1 MLFLL
6 QVVQGMEY
14 KVTMSTVESSC
25 SSSGDSMGLT
35 ASDCA
40 ISDGAMDGVS
50 HIMIDSIA
58 TTSTH
63 C

>member
-1 MLFLL
+1 
-6 QVVQGMEY
+6 MEY

-58 TTSTH
+58 ITSTH